1 MSKGVKKKG
10 FTLVELVVV
19 LAIFGLLASI
29 TGLGLYS
36 WTRYSINKEN
46 NENARTI
53 FLAAQESLTH
63 MQASGTLSEYSNL
76 VVSDADK
83 TPTAS
88 ISPEISENISDRLYT
103 IFYTPGSLEYR
114 TLNTNELVRKML
126 SPYLEGTDVFNHAF
140 AIEFDPRDGVVY
152 SVFYSKK
159 ADSLEYETDGNTK
172 ESGIVGIAKRDSG
185 TLKDR
190 LLGYYVA
197 DLTDIRPTQG
207 PQIIVTEPVTPK
219 PLLVN
224 EEELYV
230 HFDLGADY
238 QEFDKYDYEIKIYS
252 PSDSEPIVTLNIPNK
267 EVYSI
272 KSGNSKTVLASADYG
287 GGKKNDIRLKAEIR
301 KNSFDKNCFDV
312 ILDAVDIQTLSKYG
326 QLRLHDNGKINIING
341 EKNNKTDF
349 SSFKNTYS
357 IFNVFQSN
365 EIINFYSIYCDVSV
379 SVVDKNGTLS
389 LINKTSGVEDIM
401 YAGRTIDGNGNNKK
415 MSIDIKY
422 MRHLFN
428 IAYWEKIKNNSDK
441 KLEINYNQ
449 KNDLDFSI
457 AHIYNSASNSN
468 DNIDT
473 FIPIPVL
480 YDNSSYEGNGNK
492 IQNLKFDSDILGT
505 MNLETMNV
513 GIFGIN
519 RGSISNLNLNK
530 AILKSKISND
540 NYGTGL
546 IAGKNENIISG
557 IEVTLTGNANKNA
570 GGIAGI
576 NEGTIDNCIANGEI
590 TGENNIGGIVG
601 YNKGNYGQ
609 SKGLI
614 SNCKT
619 TITVYAKEK
628 DSSNFGGIAG
638 LNSNDGIVKECV
650 YEPVRNF
657 NEVIDSID
665 SNPFSDS
672 GVDRDYLLYGMKVG
686 GIVGYNTSNGKVENC
701 KTDTDNNGYVIGF
714 RAVGGIIGYDD
725 NLADGYIRSDSYES
739 GYNELNVVGANLLGG
754 IVGTL
759 EGAQKDSIT
768 LGNWKNSGV
777 IVSRKSTSSYGYNQN
792 YEYGGGITSW
802 LGKKGTISNCKVDID
817 VNDATKNELIQ
828 YSNGNYIGGIV
839 GQNKGKITS
848 NESYNGV
855 TVEHQV
861 LVGGGDIIGGLVG
874 HNEGRDANNNQFPNG
889 DNRNV
894 QIEYQKIIKGIVY
907 GNDYVGGVIG
917 CNQTKLDSQYFFQ
930 ESHSNITVNGN
941 QYVGG
946 IIGYNTLSFGIGW
959 KYPSHENI
967 VVNGK
972 QDVGGIVG
980 FNHKDAEI
988 INQFIIG
995 TINGEENTGG
1005 VVGNNEG
1012 QLSYNINNTD
1022 NIYNSVTV
1030 NGGENT
1036 GGIVGINSNN
1046 ISSNSETKNNV
1057 TVSGTNY
1064 VGGLAG
1070 YNSSSINNMTVA
1082 LCTVN
1087 GNGKNIG
1094 GLIGENCGSLSK
1106 NDNNQIT
1113 VSVSNINVKGE
1124 NVGGLIGTNISNS
1137 ASVYRFPLKD
1147 STISNSGNFTGGLIG
1162 CNKGT
1167 ITSGEL
1173 FSSYITV
1180 SGNEKTGGI
1189 FGRNDGN
1196 LKISVSVNG
1205 DVTGT
1210 NETGGLVGFNN
1221 GKMETGQLLT
1231 VSINVAGKE
1240 NTGGVCGQ
1248 NVGDINTGFV
1258 IDGNVTGTNRVGGA
1272 VGYNSGLFGN
1282 NQTTNVKCNVT
1293 GIDAVGGICGENKGS
1308 FKNTVYSVGSVI
1320 GNDYVGGLYG
1330 IFSGSIST
1338 YAFENAVTVTGNNY
1352 VGGLAGQVKNV
1363 TIIQNVTGSV
1373 TGNNYVGGLFGS
1385 FVSDDE
1391 LTIIDSR
1398 NVKDLTVTGNNY
1410 VAGIVPVI
1418 ENNIKVN
1425 NCKMDGISI
1434 IANTGISG
1442 GITSINKGIIN
1453 KCSVINTVFKYKNEV
1468 TNIGG
1473 IAGQNLNT
1481 ITGKTYIIDN
1491 KFENVSDNDNH
1502 KTIIGYLAGK
1512 NGSEHILNPDRM
1524 AIIKDSNSFNTIQAG
1539 DAEPYLLVGLNLA
1552 KLNNCSSYT
1561 NSNKEQVVS
1570 TGNSSIDYWVR
1581 NDDFTI
1587 SEPATQADG
1596 SVIFSFDYDS
1606 NYNYRF
1612 SLFGINIMNGE
1623 VIQELI
1629 YNCNTGD
1636 GVYSY
1641 LIEDDKFKY
1650 ILDNQRNIYN
1660 GYRIVVDKLE
1670 SNGKRSHIK
1679 EYVTFCEVPLPD
1691 IKFTVNK
1698 DENNPYKFNVS
1709 YLETETDEKEYIEGY
1724 KVLYQIDGYDYET
1737 TDSSIL
1743 FDSSYNGKS
1752 VKFAVI
1758 SIAKSDAYFHSKSNP
1773 KWSEEF
1779 LIGDGSNLTMTENNN
1794 LNSTGENSVSQNG
1807 EISLETS
1814 ANIEEGENENET
1826 VTQE

>member
-63 MQASGTLSEYSNL
+63 MQASGTLSEYANL
-76 VVSDADK
+76 IIKEENK
-83 TPTAS
+83 TPA
-88 ISPEISENISDRLYT
+88 ENISPAINPNISSRLYT
-103 IFYTPGSLEYR
+103 IFYTPGSLENR
-114 TLNTNELVRKML
+114 ALNTNEAVRKML
-126 SPYLEGTDVFNHAF
+126 SPYLEGTGVFNHAF
-140 AIEFDPRDGVVY
+140 AIEFDPQDGVVY
-152 SVFYSKK
+152 SVLYSKK
-159 ADSLEYETDGNTK
+159 ADSLSYDIPATSRN
-172 ESGIVGIAKRDSG
+172 ESGVVGIAQRESSF
-185 TLKDR
+185 LNDR
-190 LLGYYVA
+190 LVGYYVA

-238 QEFDKYDYEIKIYS
+238 QEFEKYEYEIKIYS
-252 PSDSEPIVTLNIPNK
+252 SNDSKLIVTLNISK
-267 EVYSI
+267 TEVAYI
-272 KSGNSKTVLASADYG
+272 KSGKSKTVLASADYG
-287 GGKKNDIRLKAEIR
+287 DGKTNSIRLKAEIR
-301 KNSFDKNCFDV
+301 NNGFDV
-312 ILDAVDIQTLSKYG
+312 NLDAMDIQTLTKYNN
-326 QLRLHDNGKINIING
+326 LTRHDNGNLNIING
-341 EKNNKTDF
+341 TKNKNDF
-349 SSFKNTYS
+349 SSFKDTYS
-357 IFNVFQSN
+357 IFNLFQDL
-365 EIINFYSIYCDVSV
+365 EAIDFYSIYCNVRVD
-379 SVVDKNGTLS
+379 VVDKSGKS
-389 LINKTSGVEDIM
+389 AVINKSSGVEDIM
-401 YAGRTIDGNGNNKK
+401 FAGRKIEGNGDKTV
-415 MSIDIKY
+415 MYPEIKY
-422 MRHLFN
+422 LRHLFN
-428 IAYWEKIKNNSDK
+428 VCYWEKINESSNKQLNITYK
-441 KLEINYNQ
+441 Q
-449 KNDLDFSI
+449 KADIVYSNKY
-457 AHIYNSASNSN
+457 IYNSSSPNTTIDSFITVPTLGSAS
-468 DNIDT
+468 T
-473 FIPIPVL
+473 
-480 YDNSSYEGNGNK
+480 YQGEGNS
-492 IQNLKFDSDILGT
+492 IIDLKLDS
-505 MNLETMNV
+505 NV
-513 GIFGIN
+513 LNAENIGIFG
-519 RGSISNLNLNK
+519 LNK
-530 AILKSKISND
+530 GTIKDLNIINASLNSNISSD
-540 NYGTGL
+540 SSGSGL
-546 IAGKNENIISG
+546 IAGKNENTISG
-557 IEVTLTGNANKNA
+557 VEVTLTGNVNKNA

-590 TGENNIGGIVG
+590 TGENNIGGIAG

-609 SKGLI
+609 SKRLI

-628 DSSNFGGIAG
+628 DSSNLGGIAG
-638 LNSNDGIVKECV
+638 LNSNNGIVKECV

-657 NEVIDSID
+657 NEVIYSID

-725 NLADGYIRSDSYES
+725 NSADGYIISDSYES

-777 IVSRKSTSSYGYNQN
+777 IVSRKSTSSYGYKQN

-1030 NGGENT
+1030 NGGKNT

-1094 GLIGENCGSLSK
+1094 GLIGENRGSLSK
-1106 NDNNQIT
+1106 NDNSQIT
-1113 VSVSNINVKGE
+1113 VSVSNINVNGE
-1124 NVGGLIGTNISNS
+1124 NVGGLIGTNISNN
-1137 ASVYRFPLKD
+1137 ASIYRFPLKD

-1524 AIIKDSNSFNTIQAG
+1524 AIIEDSNSFNTIQAG

-1570 TGNSSIDYWVR
+1570 TGNSSIDHWVR

-1698 DENNPYKFNVS
+1698 DENNPYEFNVS

-1779 LIGDGSNLTMTENNN
+1779 LIGDGLNLITVENDNQN
-1794 LNSTGENSVSQNG
+1794 VTSENSAGQNS
-1807 EISLETS
+1807 EIGIDTS
-1814 ANIEEGENENET
+1814 VNSEEGENENET